1 MITKNPASRPEPP
14 MAAANPQQRI
24 EEDAYIEDLRRPW
37 QRARE
42 LLDAGYDWDHVKWC
56 MLADCRAR
64 EKFAA
69 LLGDEDMAQLARDR
83 FYAVVKEIEGDDFD
97 QAQIDSWIEHIDR
110 QMDEPIE
117 EYPASETEPAP
128 AAAEPGA

>member
-1 MITKNPASRPEPP
+1 
-14 MAAANPQQRI
+14 MADADAPRQPV
-24 EEDAYIEDLRRPW
+24 EEDAYIEDQRRPW

-69 LLGDEDMAQLARDR
+69 LLGDPEMAELARSR
-83 FYAVVKEIEGDDFD
+83 FYGIVKEIDGDDFD
-97 QAQIDSWIEHIDR
+97 QAQIDAWIEEIDR
-110 QMDEPIE
+110 QMAEPLE
-117 EYPASETEPAP
+117 ET
-128 AAAEPGA
+128 AAAG